1 MPEPKRILILYAQ
14 AGFGHRSAAQAIAT
28 ALQQT
33 YGAQVV
39 VEVFNPMDSPR
50 TPAPI
55 RNAQNDYDQFVRQM
69 PDLYKFTYD
78 LSDTTISAL
87 VMNRVMTVTLF
98 ESVRDIIKR
107 FQPDVIVTTYQNYLY
122 PLDAQFLI
130 SRKHIPLITVVTD
143 LTLVH
148 RLWFDEVS
156 DWTLVPTD
164 AVRAQALDLGLP
176 AERVRVTGIAVH
188 PRLASD
194 SRDRAALCAELGWC
208 SDRVTVLAVGSKRVP
223 HLLDTLN
230 VLNHAGLPLQLIAIA
245 GGDDETYNALR
256 ATEWHVPAYIYNY
269 VDNLQLMMRAADCIV
284 TKAGGLIV
292 SESLAAGLPILLVDV
307 IEGQETGNARYVVE
321 GGAGEQAHSP
331 IESLEIMCHWLAQ
344 DRQQLGQRA
353 ERARALGRPRAAFD
367 IAEIAFAE
375 AERGA
380 RPARDLIRLPN
391 LTELLTRFNVPW
403 RDV

>member
-1 MPEPKRILILYAQ
+1 MTQPKRILILYAQ

-28 ALQQT
+28 ALQES
-33 YGAQVV
+33 YGERVV
-39 VEVFNPMDSPR
+39 VEVVNPMDSPR

-78 LSDTTISAL
+78 LSDTTISAR
-87 VMNRVMTVTLF
+87 VMERVMTVTLF

-107 FQPDVIVTTYQNYLY
+107 FQPDAIVTTYQNYLY

-148 RLWFDEVS
+148 RLWFDAIS

-164 AVRAQALDLGLP
+164 AVRNQAIDLGLD

-188 PRLASD
+188 PRLATD
-194 SRDRAALCAELGWC
+194 VGDRDELCAEFGWR

-230 VLNHAGLPLQLIAIA
+230 VLNHSGLPLQLIAIA
-245 GGDDETYNALR
+245 GGDTETYDALR
-256 ATEWHVPAYIYNY
+256 ATDWHVPAYIYNY
-269 VDNLQLMMRAADCIV
+269 VDNLQVMIRAADCMV

-307 IEGQETGNARYVVE
+307 IEGQETGNARYVVD
-321 GGAGEQAHSP
+321 GGAGEQAHTP
-331 IESLEIMCHWLAQ
+331 IESLEIMCHWLAN
-344 DRQQLGQRA
+344 DRQQLVRHA
-353 ERARALGRPRAAFD
+353 ERARALGRPCAAFD

-375 AERGA
+375 AERGE
-380 RPARDLIRLPN
+380 RPAPDLIRLPK
-391 LTELLTRFNVPW
+391 LTDLLTRFNVPW
-403 RDV
+403 GDT